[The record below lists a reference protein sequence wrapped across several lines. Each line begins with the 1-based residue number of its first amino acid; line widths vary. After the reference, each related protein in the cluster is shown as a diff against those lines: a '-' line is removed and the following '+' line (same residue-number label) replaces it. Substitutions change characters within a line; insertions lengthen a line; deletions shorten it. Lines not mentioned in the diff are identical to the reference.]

1 MARSLAGGG
10 PLVVLLIFMGGG
22 LFFFFLPPPLA
33 GCLNAYAARNELTI
47 GFSDRVELGQIG
59 RLQQSRS
66 VVMHVQIDGDGAGG
80 SQLMLRG
87 VALSRFDGRAW
98 AN

>member
-1 MARSLAGGG
+1 MM
-10 PLVVLLIFMGGG
+10 VLLILMGAA
-22 LFFFFLPPPLA
+22 LIFFVLPRMSA
-33 GCLNAYAARNELTI
+33 GYLNAYAARNELTI

-80 SQLMLRG
+80 
-87 VALSRFDGRAW
+87 
-98 AN
+98 